1 MADPAH
7 RKAGAHLYGGAF
19 RVEAEERTL
28 ESPVPHQSLTDGSQ
42 IGAIGPGAGGH
53 PGPLLSATMAQLDPT
68 RLTDK
73 CHQHGELGDLDPHQ
87 EVTLHAES
95 HIEGQV
101 AVADRCG
108 L

>member
-1 MADPAH
+1 
-7 RKAGAHLYGGAF
+7 
-19 RVEAEERTL
+19 
-28 ESPVPHQSLTDGSQ
+28 
-42 IGAIGPGAGGH
+42 
-53 PGPLLSATMAQLDPT
+53 MAQLDPT

-73 CHQHGELGDLDPHQ
+73 CHQHCELGDLDPHQ